1 MIRHQVRPAGLVAGC
16 AALTL
21 ALAGCGAGQQAQTV
35 MVTATGG
42 VGGQVGSI
50 IVRDAQITWDGPV
63 HGNEVYAPGDTAH
76 LQLTVINDAT
86 ATSADDM
93 AADRL
98 IAVSSPIATAGRITG
113 DARIPDGHVM
123 TAGYDEPVA
132 SIALPSTTVVD
143 IALVG
148 LTEPVRAGLT
158 YPVVLT
164 FERAGELRL
173 ELPVENPDILPPR
186 AREDRPT
193 EGRGPELGPGG
204 DPVARR

>member
-1 MIRHQVRPAGLVAGC
+1 
-16 AALTL
+16 
-21 ALAGCGAGQQAQTV
+21 

-50 IVRDAQITWDGPV
+50 IVRNAQITYDGPV
-63 HGNEVYAPGDTAH
+63 RGNEVYASGDTAP

-86 ATSADDM
+86 TTGADDM

-98 IAVSSPIATAGRITG
+98 IAVSSPIAASGRITG
-113 DARIPDGHVM
+113 DARIPDGHVL
-123 TAGYDEPVA
+123 TAGYDDPVA

-148 LTEPVRAGLT
+148 LTEPVRAGIT

-173 ELPVENPDILPPR
+173 ELPVENPDVLPAR
-186 AREDRPT
+186 AREDRP
-193 EGRGPELGPGG
+193 EFGPGG
-204 DPVARR
+204 DPVAR

>member
-1 MIRHQVRPAGLVAGC
+1 MIRHQVRPAGIVAGC

-21 ALAGCGAGQQAQTV
+21 ALGGCGAGQQAQTV

-42 VGGQVGSI
+42 AGGQVGSI

-63 HGNEVYAPGDTAH
+63 RGNEVYAPGDTAH

-86 ATSADDM
+86 ATSADDI

-113 DARIPDGHVM
+113 DARIPDGHVL

-143 IALVG
+143 IGLVG
-148 LTEPVRAGLT
+148 LTESVRAGLT

-164 FERAGELRL
+164 FERAGKLRL

-193 EGRGPELGPGG
+193 EDRGPELGPGG